1 MARLEGFVW
10 ESKTNMDSKSCQKL
24 GGDVFRIV
32 PRRLFSQREKET
44 WEYHTLTLNLFILED
59 IFLTFQHPQ
68 KRWSW
73 IYPIPVVWF
82 MIRDLPNTG
91 GIGCAGDEPTR
102 TPGVTPKFYHP
113 KTTPTTWRIIPWK
126 HSLKLTANAPEHRPG
141 PQKETSIKTSI
152 YSFSGALLVL
162 VRVVSG

>member
-1 MARLEGFVW
+1 MVLYRLYLQMARLEGFVW

-113 KTTPTTWRIIPWK
+113 KTTPTTWPQRK
-126 HSLKLTANAPEHRPG
+126 HEAFWNIAVMRKRTMDVTSHRTIT
-141 PQKETSIKTSI
+141 EMM
-152 YSFSGALLVL
+152 
-162 VRVVSG
+162 